1 MDAGADDRLGSAV
14 LAGVAVAA
22 LVVGGWWWRATA
34 PEPTAGPARP
44 TAEPSAEPSVSTVME
59 RVVAS
64 GMADGPVRV
73 RIDPETGEVSEAQTR
88 SRVVIDPATGMIVD
102 IDGPP
107 GDSFGTGDLPLFKET
122 VWRERREL
130 TPGEAVIRQSADNGA
145 RHLLQVRCTRLG
157 SLAVKVTGA
166 RLAGSP
172 RIDCDGT
179 IATAVVL
186 PDGGRIRVSLVST
199 AGQPVDVQAQLVTVP

>member
-1 MDAGADDRLGSAV
+1 MDSGADDRVRSAV

-22 LVVGGWWWRATA
+22 LVVGGWWWQVTA

-44 TAEPSAEPSVSTVME
+44 TAEPSVGPSVSTAVE

-64 GMADGPVRV
+64 GMSDGPVRV
-73 RIDPETGEVSEAQTR
+73 RIDPETGEVSEVRTR
-88 SRVVIDPATGMIVD
+88 SRVVMDPATGMITDVE
-102 IDGPP
+102 GPP

-130 TPGEAVIRQSADNGA
+130 TPGEAVTRQSADNGA
-145 RHLLQVRCTRLG
+145 RHLLQVQCTRRG
-157 SLAVKVTGA
+157 SLAVTVTGA
-166 RLAGSP
+166 RLGGPS
-172 RIDCDGT
+172 RIVCDGT
-179 IATAVVL
+179 IATAVVVS
-186 PDGGRIRVSLVST
+186 DGGRIRVSLVST